1 MRKPFTA
8 LLISSLLL
16 TGCGGSSLNPLN
28 WFGRGQPV
36 PVVAEG
42 ANPLIPAKRS
52 GSFFRRGEKVYTGVP
67 IHRVTTL
74 KIERVPGGALVRAT
88 GVAQVQGQYDVA
100 LVSTNNDQP
109 VNGVLTYEF
118 RAEMPKRRLV
128 QGSEWSRTVT
138 IATFLTD
145 NELDGVR
152 SINVVGAQN
161 ALSARRR

>member
-16 TGCGGSSLNPLN
+16 AGCGGSSLNPLN
-28 WFGRGQPV
+28 WFGRGQPA
-36 PVVAEG
+36 PVAAEG
-42 ANPLIPAKRS
+42 ANPLIPAKSRN
-52 GSFFRRGEKVYTGVP
+52 SFFRRGEKVYTGVP

-100 LVSTNNDQP
+100 LVSTNDDQP

-138 IATFLTD
+138 VATFLTE
-145 NELDGVR
+145 NELAGVR